1 MRVART
7 MRIICTCTENTPMF
21 TKPAEHEP
29 PLSPTKFCWPVTKL
43 INLSAG
49 EIFQEGQRVAPTP
62 AQPLATWITSS
73 VHDSLYP
80 N

>member
-21 TKPAEHEP
+21 TKPAEHGP

-49 EIFQEGQRVAPTP
+49 EIFSRGAKCR
-62 AQPLATWITSS
+62 
-73 VHDSLYP
+73 P
-80 N
+80 NPCSTAGYVDNLKCA